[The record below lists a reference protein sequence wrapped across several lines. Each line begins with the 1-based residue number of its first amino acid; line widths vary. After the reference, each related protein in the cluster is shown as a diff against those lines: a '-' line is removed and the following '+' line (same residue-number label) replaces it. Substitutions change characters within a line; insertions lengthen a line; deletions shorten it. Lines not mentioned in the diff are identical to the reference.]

1 MKHVS
6 LEEWTLYIADEVPE
20 ALKIE
25 YENHLYS
32 CDDCLTVYM
41 EAMEREEDIQPIEEW
56 DIADSVMH
64 SIAQIKSVPAVEERP
79 MKTKSM
85 RTITKHYLIAAG
97 FTILLMASGAFQ
109 SLAKYVDNV
118 ESGSLKETPPVTDGL
133 IDKTFNW
140 MDHIEKKN
148 KEGFKYE

>member
-6 LEEWTLYIADEVPE
+6 LEEWTAYIADEVPE

-64 SIAQIKSVPAVEERP
+64 SIAQIKSVPAAEERP

-118 ESGSLKETPPVTDGL
+118 ESSSLKESPPVTDGL
-133 IDKTFNW
+133 IDKTFN
-140 MDHIEKKN
+140 
-148 KEGFKYE
+148 